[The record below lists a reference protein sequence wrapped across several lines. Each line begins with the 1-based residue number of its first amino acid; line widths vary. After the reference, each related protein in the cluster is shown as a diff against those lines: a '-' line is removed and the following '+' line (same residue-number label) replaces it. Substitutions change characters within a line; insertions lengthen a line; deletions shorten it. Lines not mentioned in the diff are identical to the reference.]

1 MKVIIVSG
9 VPGTGKTTLAKK
21 LSKEKNLKYIDVN
34 ALIKKNKLAN
44 GFDRRLH
51 SKIVDVKKLNKLL
64 IGIIKKSKKDLIIDS
79 HLAHY
84 LPKRYV
90 TLCIVTKTSI
100 SKLRNRLKKRRYSKV
115 KIEENVD
122 AQNFDICFIEA
133 KELGHKIKV
142 IIT

>member
-122 AQNFDICFIEA
+122 AQNFDICFIED